1 MVTTFHRYLSDYLL
15 TSSSLLYYD
24 VVDADDDGLLRYVF
38 HHTMEID
45 VMMMMT
51 LIYHLMAMKIVV
63 VAVMMRRHDVVKQ
76 HWLPLRPKIH
86 LVDAAVDGRQIGR
99 NSEKLPDLQVVEIG
113 NELADVE
120 RRQIDDL
127 INWRP
132 QMDSNDRASVV

>member
-1 MVTTFHRYLSDYLL
+1 M
-15 TSSSLLYYD
+15 
-24 VVDADDDGLLRYVF
+24 
-38 HHTMEID
+38 
-45 VMMMMT
+45 
-51 LIYHLMAMKIVV
+51 
-63 VAVMMRRHDVVKQ
+63 
-76 HWLPLRPKIH
+76 
-86 LVDAAVDGRQIGR
+86 DAAVDGRQIGR